1 MDLSDCVKQ
10 VGEHTLHYSKC
21 DEHLFSGRVSVS
33 FGTSGLI
40 YVKTKGDRVHRKIL
54 GLFPNDGL
62 EVDHI
67 NHNGLDNR
75 RCNLRVCTRQQN
87 QMNKRAMKGS
97 SKFKG
102 VFWHSHAKK
111 WGACITLQGRNK
123 YIGVFISEIDAARA
137 YDRYAAEHFGEF
149 AYLNFPQLQSA
160 S

>member
-1 MDLSDCVKQ
+1 MDLTDCVKQ
-10 VGEHTLHYSKC
+10 VGEYTLLYSKC
-21 DEHLFSGRVSVS
+21 DEHLFSGRLSVSVNA
-33 FGTSGLI
+33 SGNK
-40 YVKTKGDRVHRKIL
+40 YVGCVHRVIL
-54 GLFPNDGL
+54 GLSVNDGL
-62 EVDHI
+62 EADHI

-87 QMNKRAMKGS
+87 QMNKRAMRGS